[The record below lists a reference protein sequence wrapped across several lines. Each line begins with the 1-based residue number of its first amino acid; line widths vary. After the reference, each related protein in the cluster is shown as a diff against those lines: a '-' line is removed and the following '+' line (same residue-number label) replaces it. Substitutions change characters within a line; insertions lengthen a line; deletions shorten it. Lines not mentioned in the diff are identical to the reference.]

1 MHRKERHEGSPP
13 TIEDTRV
20 GTNDDGSLFGNEQIP
35 AGRTGQDGAIQ
46 TQLDELLTGSGQS
59 PVRLDRMLES
69 LRNAEFDMSSG
80 LGELVDN
87 SVEEGAKNIWT
98 FVKSGRR
105 EFSGKSIDVVTE
117 LAVADDGGGM
127 SAEVLA
133 RCLVLGYTQRSPKS
147 NGRLGISKFG
157 VGLTMGSISLARRI
171 EVYSRAEEGL
181 PFRYTFLDLDL
192 VKAGRQQ
199 VIPAPIEKA
208 PPAEYASLLAASTGT
223 VVILTECDRLQTDPV
238 EKEKGIS
245 ASEQIAGLPTFLGRT
260 YRKFIQA
267 GRQLWL
273 NNERIHLHDPLYL
286 EGPTVWDAKNPDAP
300 DSKAKKW
307 GKRVNVTLEI
317 PGSAGKTAE
326 VSIRMSLLPREWR
339 PNAGSGG
346 SNFVKSRKIND
357 NEGVSILRADREVLY
372 GPVPYIIGMRGRAK
386 FLEIDRWWGCEISF
400 PPELDEY
407 FHVRYI
413 KRGAEPVP
421 SLRDKIR
428 AAIAP
433 SVDALRKQIQADF
446 EKANEAKAKEAGV
459 FAEAEE
465 AMARVDATL
474 PRGKSGDEKSP
485 EEAGRELE
493 KIVVA
498 TAEVDGAEKP
508 REQRKR
514 ELESK
519 PYAIVPVRYPSTVF
533 FEPVYQPGR
542 VIVML
547 NVDHP
552 FYKQVF
558 EPLCGTVEAMDED
571 SPVDTGADTP
581 DKRLARKAF
590 MLLLMSYAHAEGF
603 FPQQEDLLANL
614 RGQWGIT
621 LGTALAE

>member
-1 MHRKERHEGSPP
+1 MNPNEKQESGS
-13 TIEDTRV
+13 TSGAQTV
-20 GTNDDGSLFGNEQIP
+20 P
-35 AGRTGQDGAIQ
+35 AGNQTAPRSEVGSRTAKDVAVQA
-46 TQLDELLTGSGQS
+46 TLDELFAGAGQS

-69 LRNAEFDMSSG
+69 LRSAEFDIASG
-80 LGELVDN
+80 VAELVDN
-87 SVEEGAKNIWT
+87 SVEEGAKNVWI
-98 FVKSGRR
+98 FVKSGKR
-105 EFSGKSIDVVTE
+105 EFRGKAIDVVNE
-117 LAVADDGGGM
+117 LAVVDDGGGM
-127 SAEVLA
+127 APEILA
-133 RCLVLGYTQRSPKS
+133 RCLVLGDTLRSPKS
-147 NGRLGISKFG
+147 NGRLGIGKFG

-171 EVYSRAEEGL
+171 EIYSRADKKL
-181 PFRYTFLDLDL
+181 PFRYTLLDLDL
-192 VKAGRQQ
+192 VKTGKQQ
-199 VIPAPIEKA
+199 VIPDPVKKD
-208 PPAEYASLLAASTGT
+208 PPQEYADLLASGTGT
-223 VVILTECDRLQTDPV
+223 VVVLTECDRLQTDPV
-238 EKEKGIS
+238 EKEKGIA

-267 GRQLWL
+267 GRDLWL
-273 NNERIHLHDPLYL
+273 NGEQIHLHDPLYV
-286 EGPTVWDAKNPDAP
+286 EGPTVWDAKNPETP
-300 DSKAKKW
+300 DLKAKVW
-307 GKRVNVTLEI
+307 GKRVNVPLEI
-317 PGSAGKTAE
+317 PGSGGQMAN

-339 PNAGSGG
+339 PNAGAGNS
-346 SNFVKSRKIND
+346 SFVKARKIND

-372 GPVPYIIGMRGRAK
+372 GPVPYIIGARGRAK
-386 FLEIDRWWGCEISF
+386 FLEIDRWWGCEIAF

-428 AAIAP
+428 AEIAP
-433 SVDALRKQIQADF
+433 SVDALRKLIQGDF
-446 EKANEAKAKEAGV
+446 EKAKKAKEKESGV

-465 AMARVDATL
+465 AMAKVDATL
-474 PRGKSGDEKSP
+474 PRGKSGEEKSA

-493 KIVVA
+493 AIVVA
-498 TAEVDGAEKP
+498 TSEVDGSEKP

-533 FEPVYQPGR
+533 FEPLYQPGR

-603 FPQQEDLLANL
+603 FPQHKDLLANL